1 MPDALVILVDSLNVY
16 MFSFLVGLI
25 CLLNVLHY
33 IHQNDYVNIA
43 IIGSCR
49 LGNGQGRYSLEGHG
63 APPTTG
69 RHSRI
74 LLLMGTHIYW
84 SYIL

>member
-1 MPDALVILVDSLNVY
+1 
-16 MFSFLVGLI
+16 MF
-25 CLLNVLHY
+25 Y
-33 IHQNDYVNIA
+33 IRYIKMIMQTLP

-49 LGNGQGRYSLEGHG
+49 FGNGQGRYSLEGPG

-74 LLLMGTHIYW
+74 LLLMGTHIYIGPIFVVPNLV
-84 SYIL
+84 SGGC